1 MRWYKMANT
10 LTNIFGKLKD
20 KFSNT
25 SSSNIEE
32 QDKLKQSLDAGKTIS
47 IKTPKSERYT
57 YYAGLAG
64 KKMEGFK
71 PQTKEER
78 DTLSPIGFFRIG
90 ERDSEAQKKIKERVK
105 AAASMMGQE
114 ELTPDQE
121 KLVTAQAQREQPITQ
136 DIPSTAL
143 KKLKYD
149 PKTQELYVTFQGSNK
164 KYWYPNVP
172 KEKVEELMN
181 APSKGEYF
189 LNNIHDQYSVNY
201 QLHHTHKHQSDIGNN
216 RAIKKYYNKMRKPY
230 VAGKKAGT
238 MKGVLNPSK

>member
-1 MRWYKMANT
+1 MANT
-10 LTNIFGKLKD
+10 VSNIFGKLKD
-20 KFSNT
+20 KFSGT
-25 SSSNIEE
+25 SSTDIAE
-32 QDKLKQSLDAGKTIS
+32 QDKIKQSLDAGKTIS

-64 KKMEGFK
+64 KKLEKFK
-71 PQTKEER
+71 PETPEEK
-78 DTLSPIGFFRIG
+78 DTLSPIGFFRVG
-90 ERDSEAQKKIKERVK
+90 ERQSEAQKKIQERIK
-105 AAASMMGQE
+105 AAASMMQQK

-121 KLVTAQAQREQPITQ
+121 KLVTAQAQREQPFTQ
-136 DIPSTAL
+136 DIPSTAI

-172 KEKVEELMN
+172 KEKIEELMN

-201 QLHHTHKHQSDIGNN
+201 QLHGNHKPQNN
-216 RAIKKYYNKMRKPY
+216 QLANKMIKNYYKKMRKSY
-230 VAGKKAGT
+230 EKGKRQGT
-238 MKGVLNPSK
+238 MKGVLNNGRS